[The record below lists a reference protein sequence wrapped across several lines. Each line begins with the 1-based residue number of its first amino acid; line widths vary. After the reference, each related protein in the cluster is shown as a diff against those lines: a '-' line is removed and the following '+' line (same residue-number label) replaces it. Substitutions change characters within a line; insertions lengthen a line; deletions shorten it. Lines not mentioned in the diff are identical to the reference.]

1 MSENPV
7 RQVKCPTCATLVAW
21 GPESPHRPFCS
32 ERCRLIDL
40 GAWAKDEY
48 RIAGDQPLDEDADP
62 LLRRTP

>member
-1 MSENPV
+1 
-7 RQVKCPTCATLVAW
+7 VAW
-21 GPESPHRPFCS
+21 APESPHRPFCS